1 MSKKSKTQN
10 NLVKYLSP
18 LSKKMLSTFE
28 IPPYHFVELFIY
40 FDNFIEDGTVISK
53 ESFTTA
59 NSSLS
64 QIEDDENE
72 IDNLSE
78 NIFSI
83 ISGGSP
89 NAHLHSLC
97 IYLKQIAITDDIT
110 VNEDVLFDILDKTQK
125 GYIDYSDIEILVSS
139 LEDFCDTRKRWDEY
153 EESFAGK
160 KITKRNL
167 SQNELDK
174 QIFDLIAKADSIIQR
189 KIEQSLSTTGQSR
202 SLQTKNSFINN
213 NEGNNNERKDNYN
226 FLYETE
232 DENKLVGAKSK
243 PLCDMIF
250 DNQKSGLVHKIKMA
264 SFLYDITLKEFING
278 ISTYKKESTFDKGK
292 FISVLGEIIQ
302 ANTSNLFK
310 FPYQKLA
317 LSMLFQIIDI
327 EHKNVLNY
335 YEILGGVFTLTK
347 STNPEKVEFIF
358 SFEKKY
364 INQIISAMLSLY
376 INTSII
382 HDVEI
387 FSEIFI
393 GLLSE
398 LNISK
403 SSDALDWLFSSQRFP
418 ICPQEGDNIEDI
430 DDNFNDESIITTE
443 SKKTSFILET
453 LKERFNQA
461 KKKISLNIQ
470 NMSIID
476 VTYKLLQHSLL
487 GEINNFQLSSLLDS
501 VLSDTSKEM
510 NQKEMQ
516 KAKAECMEAIEKYFD
531 FSQNELIDITTLHS
545 FFLLI
550 FAGSTIEKMQSIFI
564 INDVNE
570 NESID
575 VDDLI
580 DYFAH
585 LFDYLLKEM
594 KIVNQL
600 DPTEIA
606 REITNMLAKG
616 KEKISLIMLV
626 QFYESVVHDIHD

>member
-10 NLVKYLSP
+10 SLEKNLSP

-28 IPPYHFVELFIY
+28 VPPYHFVELFIY
-40 FDNFIEDGTVISK
+40 FDNFIEDGTLISK

-78 NIFSI
+78 NIFSM
-83 ISGGSP
+83 ISGGSS
-89 NAHLHSLC
+89 NAYLHSLC
-97 IYLKQIAITDDIT
+97 TYLKQIAITDDIT

-139 LEDFCDTRKRWDEY
+139 LEDFCDIRKNWDEY
-153 EESFAGK
+153 EESFTGK

-167 SQNELDK
+167 SQNDLDK

-189 KIEQSLSTTGQSR
+189 KIERSLSTTGQSR
-202 SLQTKNSFINN
+202 SLQTKNSFHN
-213 NEGNNNERKDNYN
+213 NEGNSIEHKDNSYP
-226 FLYETE
+226 LYETE
-232 DENKLVGAKSK
+232 DEIKKLGGKPK

-250 DNQKSGLVHKIKMA
+250 DNHKAGLVHKIKMA

-278 ISTYKKESTFDKGK
+278 ISIYKKETSFDKGK
-292 FISVLGEIIQ
+292 FISVLSEIIQ
-302 ANTSNLFK
+302 TNTSNLFK

-327 EHKNVLNY
+327 EHKNLLNY

-347 STNPEKVEFIF
+347 STNPEKVDFIF
-358 SFEKKY
+358 SFENKY
-364 INQIISAMLSLY
+364 INQIISSMLSLY

-403 SSDALDWLFSSQRFP
+403 SSEALDWLFSSQRFP
-418 ICPQEGDNIEDI
+418 ISPQEGENIEDI

-443 SKKTSFILET
+443 SKKTTFILET
-453 LKERFNQA
+453 LKERFNQV
-461 KKKISLNIQ
+461 KKKLSLNVQ

-501 VLSDTSKEM
+501 VISETPKEM
-510 NQKEMQ
+510 NQKEKQ
-516 KAKAECMEAIEKYFD
+516 KAKAECMEAIEKYFN
-531 FSQNELIDITTLHS
+531 FAQNELIDITNLHS

-575 VDDLI
+575 TDDLI

-585 LFDYLLKEM
+585 LFNYLLKEM

-606 REITNMLAKG
+606 REVINMFAKG